1 MKKIIIAN
9 WKMNPLSLKEAKRIF
24 NEIKRTARKML
35 KVETVVCPPFV
46 YLQAL
51 RRTVLRRAAKDGP
64 SLSLGAQDVF
74 CENPPKVE
82 GGGAHTGEISAKML
96 KNLGVKYVI
105 VGHSERRDPPTG
117 LPAQAGGGET
127 NEIINK
133 KIKAVLGAGMKV
145 IFCVGEKERDEE
157 GEYLRFIKDEIN
169 EGLKGVQK
177 NFFNP
182 PAGGLIFAYEPIWA
196 ISSNKGAHVDNPESA
211 LRIAIFIRRTI
222 MEIADGQIARSVPIL
237 YGGSICPQNAEAFLK
252 DGGMQGLLVGH
263 ESLNPK
269 HFNEILKIA
278 NQI

>member
-24 NEIKRTARKML
+24 NDIKRTASKL
-35 KVETVVCPPFV
+35 SKVETVICPPFV
-46 YLQAL
+46 YLS
-51 RRTVLRRAAKDGP
+51 
-64 SLSLGAQDVF
+64 SLGSSTSTWKLNFQVGAQDVF
-74 CENPPKVE
+74 YENPV
-82 GGGAHTGEISAKML
+82 GGGSCTGEISAKML
-96 KNLGVKYVI
+96 KNLGVKYII
-105 VGHSERRDPPTG
+105 VGHSERRDPP
-117 LPAQAGGGET
+117 AGGGET

-145 IFCVGEKERDEE
+145 IFCIGEKERDEE

-177 NFFNP
+177 KFFNP

>member
-24 NEIKRTARKML
+24 NEIKRTASKML

-46 YLQAL
+46 YLSSL
-51 RRTVLRRAAKDGP
+51 GSRTSKWKFCFQV
-64 SLSLGAQDVF
+64 GAQDVF
-74 CENPPKVE
+74 YEDPV
-82 GGGAHTGEISAKML
+82 GGGSFTGEISVKML

-105 VGHSERRDPPTG
+105 VGHSERRDPPI
-117 LPAQAGGGET
+117 GGGET

-177 NFFNP
+177 KFFNP

-222 MEIADGQIARSVPIL
+222 MEITDGQIARSVPIL